1 MASALLLNASY
12 EPLHVISTRRALGL
26 VMAGKADLL
35 ERGDDHWRSASES
48 FPVPLVLRLRYM
60 VKIPFS
66 ARVPL
71 NRRTLNIR
79 DNKACQVVRC
89 SKRGTT
95 IDHIVPR
102 SRGGQHE
109 WTNVALMCS
118 EHNLRKSDKL
128 LHEMGWQLKSVPRA
142 PRQHH
147 LVMATSN
154 ALVNPVWEPYLE
166 QFVTT

>member
-12 EPLHVISTRRALGL
+12 EPLNVISTRRAMGL
-26 VMAGKADLL
+26 VLAGKADLL
-35 ERGDDHWRSASES
+35 EEGAGRWRSASQS

-60 VKIPFS
+60 VQIPFS

-79 DNKACQVVRC
+79 DNGACQVAKC
-89 SKRGTT
+89 GKRGTT
-95 IDHIVPR
+95 IDHVVPR
-102 SRGGQHE
+102 SRGGRHV

-118 EHNLRKSDKL
+118 GHNLRKSDRL
-128 LHEMGWQLKSVPRA
+128 LGELGWRLKAVPRA

-147 LVMATSN
+147 LVLATTN
-154 ALVNPVWEPYLE
+154 ARPNPVWVPYLE
-166 QFVTT
+166 RF